1 MGNPRRPSPL
11 LESARRRRNQ
21 GNGVTNP
28 RIVRLTAATV
38 VAEPDAHQSSH
49 RTRATALADAAWTL
63 DKPGSISVVSRCL
76 LRSRCRSALDAIGGS
91 RMADWRDS
99 QIRYLV
105 HFADGGS
112 GLRYFD
118 VRLVEGQT
126 FSEGDA
132 EYCVR
137 RLDHTSSSAG
147 LSHAWVEPARD

>member
-63 DKPGSISVVSRCL
+63 DKPGSISVALPPSERAEKIALHIRRERL
-76 LRSRCRSALDAIGGS
+76 LR
-91 RMADWRDS
+91 
-99 QIRYLV
+99 QV
-105 HFADGGS
+105 
-112 GLRYFD
+112 
-118 VRLVEGQT
+118 
-126 FSEGDA
+126 A
-132 EYCVR
+132 EHVDR
-137 RLDHTSSSAG
+137 P
-147 LSHAWVEPARD
+147 SHL